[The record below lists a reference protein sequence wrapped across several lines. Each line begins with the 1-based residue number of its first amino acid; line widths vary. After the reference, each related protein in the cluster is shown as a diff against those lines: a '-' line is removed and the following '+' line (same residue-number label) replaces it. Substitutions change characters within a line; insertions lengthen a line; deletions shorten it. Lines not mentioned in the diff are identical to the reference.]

1 MDKIKKLRKL
11 FETYSIDGYIV
22 PKNDEFF
29 GEYVDQRNDRL
40 NYISSFTGSAGY
52 AIILKKISYLFVDGR
67 YTLQAKNECNKNFKI
82 IEIHKKKPS
91 KILAKINTKIKIGFD
106 PKLFSEANLINNF
119 KAQNVSLVP
128 IEQNLVDGLW
138 VRKPKSRNQ
147 EFFLLNSKFVGK
159 TYKYKLD
166 IVCKILKKRRINK
179 LLISAPENLAWL
191 LNIRGKDSKY
201 SPIPN
206 CHAILDSNKKIAIIV
221 NKNKINNKFKKY
233 FKNTVNYINPPN
245 IIYYLKNL
253 DRKNT
258 FLIDKFSCSFL
269 YKKLIEKKFRYEE
282 KIDPIY
288 FLKAKKNSVEIS
300 NSIKSHILDGAALTK
315 FIYWIKN
322 NVKKL
327 KITEISAEKKLE
339 NFRKKSSKYKFPSFN
354 TISGAGPNGA
364 IVHYRANNKTNRQ
377 IKKNDI
383 YLCDSGGQY
392 HYGTTD
398 VTRTLC
404 FSKQSQKIKNIF
416 TKVLKG
422 HIGVVTHKLK
432 KNTTGKNLDVVARA
446 PLNRSG
452 LNYAHGTGHGVGY
465 FLNVHEGP
473 QAISKFNQV
482 KLEEGMILSNEPGYY
497 KTNSFGI
504 RIENLIYMKKYKNKL
519 KFENLTLAPIEKDL
533 INYKL
538 LNIKE
543 KKYLSE
549 YHKKVFFTLSPF
561 LNKKEK
567 NWLKLV
573 TN

>member
-1 MDKIKKLRKL
+1 M
-11 FETYSIDGYIV
+11 V
-22 PKNDEFF
+22 
-29 GEYVDQRNDRL
+29 
-40 NYISSFTGSAGY
+40 
-52 AIILKKISYLFVDGR
+52 
-67 YTLQAKNECNKNFKI
+67 LQCI
-82 IEIHKKKPS
+82 IEQI
-91 KILAKINTKIKIGFD
+91 IKQIV
-106 PKLFSEANLINNF
+106 KL
-119 KAQNVSLVP
+119 
-128 IEQNLVDGLW
+128 
-138 VRKPKSRNQ
+138 
-147 EFFLLNSKFVGK
+147 
-159 TYKYKLD
+159 
-166 IVCKILKKRRINK
+166 
-179 LLISAPENLAWL
+179 
-191 LNIRGKDSKY
+191 
-201 SPIPN
+201 
-206 CHAILDSNKKIAIIV
+206 
-221 NKNKINNKFKKY
+221 
-233 FKNTVNYINPPN
+233 
-245 IIYYLKNL
+245 
-253 DRKNT
+253 
-258 FLIDKFSCSFL
+258 
-269 YKKLIEKKFRYEE
+269 
-282 KIDPIY
+282 
-288 FLKAKKNSVEIS
+288 
-300 NSIKSHILDGAALTK
+300 
-315 FIYWIKN
+315 
-322 NVKKL
+322 
-327 KITEISAEKKLE
+327 
-339 NFRKKSSKYKFPSFN
+339 
-354 TISGAGPNGA
+354 
-364 IVHYRANNKTNRQ
+364 
-377 IKKNDI
+377 KKNDI

-549 YHKKVFFTLSPF
+549 YLKKVFFTISPF

-567 NWLKLV
+567 NSLKLV